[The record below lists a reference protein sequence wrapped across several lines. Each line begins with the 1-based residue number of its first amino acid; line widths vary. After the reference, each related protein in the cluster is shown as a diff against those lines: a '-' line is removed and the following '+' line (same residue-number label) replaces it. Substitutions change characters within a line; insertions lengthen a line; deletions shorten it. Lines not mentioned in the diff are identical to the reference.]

1 MTGPDVL
8 SENKGNEV
16 PGAPETHLTFI
27 LKFNR
32 RLVETIIL
40 YYMLM

>member
-8 SENKGNEV
+8 SENKGNGV
-16 PGAPETHLTFI
+16 PGANETHFTFI

-32 RLVETIIL
+32 RLVETVIL
-40 YYMLM
+40 CHMLM